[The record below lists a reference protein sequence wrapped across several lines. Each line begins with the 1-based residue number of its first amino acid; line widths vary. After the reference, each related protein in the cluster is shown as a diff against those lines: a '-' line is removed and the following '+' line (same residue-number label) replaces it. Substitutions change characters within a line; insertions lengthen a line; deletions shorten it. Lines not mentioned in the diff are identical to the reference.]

1 MDQLAEI
8 IYTILCGGV
17 VDRHVVRELGIS
29 QGELSVHV
37 SPGRKRR
44 RFDQVERFDFDS
56 EKT

>member
-1 MDQLAEI
+1 
-8 IYTILCGGV
+8 LCCGV